1 MRAEKLYSEYA
12 SQNSSAIYNG
22 SHHIDGHTDYHND
35 GAWEGNGYNFHTDT
49 HNDIG

>member
-1 MRAEKLYSEYA
+1 MSTEKLYFEYETQ
-12 SQNSSAIYNG
+12 SGSATPVAFG
-22 SHHIDGHTDYHND
+22 HIDGHTDYHND